1 MKRSER
7 KIGGNP
13 EFINDNE
20 KWKQSILTNPAIV
33 KINRVYKWTDII
45 EDPLLKNN
53 FELAY
58 KEFEQNKAN
67 RYKNGLEEIKFSS
80 ISVSRKLKFTYQFE
94 GESEVSSTRL
104 IKYSF
109 PKNGMSVIK
118 EAFNV
123 NFKNL

>member
-58 KEFEQNKAN
+58 KEFEQNKAD

-94 GESEVSSTRL
+94 GESEVSSTRKL
-104 IKYSF
+104 IFLFQK
-109 PKNGMSVIK
+109 MR
-118 EAFNV
+118 
-123 NFKNL
+123 